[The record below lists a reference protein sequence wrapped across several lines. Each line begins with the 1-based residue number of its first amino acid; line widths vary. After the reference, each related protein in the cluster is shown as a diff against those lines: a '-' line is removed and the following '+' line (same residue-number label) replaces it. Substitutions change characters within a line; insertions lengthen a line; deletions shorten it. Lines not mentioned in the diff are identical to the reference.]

1 MDLHNHLPKKTNPQ
15 LYLRAVTT
23 CSGDMSG
30 LQLTSYIKTLKMEVP
45 VRMTIGEGKI
55 PADIGYCVA
64 LNTFTS
70 TLYRDVSQRNQI
82 GVMT

>member
-1 MDLHNHLPKKTNPQ
+1 
-15 LYLRAVTT
+15 
-23 CSGDMSG
+23 
-30 LQLTSYIKTLKMEVP
+30 MEVP

-55 PADIGYCVA
+55 PTDIGYCVA

-70 TLYRDVSQRNQI
+70 PLYRDVSQRNQI